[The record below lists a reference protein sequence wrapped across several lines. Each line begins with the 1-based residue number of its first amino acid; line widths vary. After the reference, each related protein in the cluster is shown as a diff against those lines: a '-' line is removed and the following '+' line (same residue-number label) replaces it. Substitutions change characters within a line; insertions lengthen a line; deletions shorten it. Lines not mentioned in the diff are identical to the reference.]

1 MRYHQQIGDAAA
13 FGRQKTS
20 CIMSLFG
27 TNTTP
32 STSQGG
38 ISAQQNQNTTN
49 GSTQNTLL
57 LANGPSAPSIQ
68 PSLGSSASIASSN
81 PSKLIKDLLESANS
95 LPKSNNAGLGALHLT
110 LSELQKR
117 SDSMRKLQDDSQTFK
132 RAHYLLASSG
142 VNADDIEDELKTIDM
157 NSLARAQSSTAVAPS
172 AARETVTSID
182 SFITTKKD
190 ENILSAI
197 EQSLSNASK
206 DFDKFINQS
215 VSIDWKVRRDE
226 LRKSYGIIKASEDAD
241 TPDAKRR
248 TFLWNRSLPGNYN
261 ILAPLAKESNATLS
275 RHMSRDKFE
284 SHALVVYHL
293 NEARMSNS
301 FIPLASSFEEANK
314 QYQDTKSRQ
323 VADAWRVLI
332 DLTNEKRS
340 KVSQEQVFFTE
351 YLSSNLQANSLSDRI
366 IKTSKGYLEKQFY
379 AYVDEVYM
387 KDDKKDGFLPAT
399 NLNKV
404 SYFINKVVTRNNAGV
419 IDRTLNVNGT
429 PLWVL
434 IYYLLRSGL
443 YQDAVDVTNDNKE
456 LFTKLDKNFP
466 VYLKKYVESGC
477 LSLPSDLSDRIQSEF
492 SKQFAF
498 IKEDSNDGFD
508 PYKYTLYKIVGKCGL
523 SKKALP
529 QVLNLSIEDWTWFHF
544 SIINVIGSNH
554 NPSKL
559 VFENYGLEDFQA
571 KILQLGP
578 KKFNASSKN
587 PLFLKTL
594 VMTGLFESA
603 IQYAYE
609 NINECDAVH
618 LAIGLSYYGL
628 LKVAKKNPSH
638 DSLFCLGS
646 NGLPEV
652 NFSRLLGSY
661 TRSFKISDPKVACQY
676 LILIGMGDGGE
687 SREELNKCHEALREL
702 ILISRE
708 FNMLLGELDQTT
720 GQKVPG
726 LLERQRS
733 LIQLLS
739 RERFERMIIDVA
751 ARRCEEEGRTFDAL
765 LLYQLCLEFDTVVSL
780 ISKLLGEILSTV
792 DLDKQL
798 IAYGNY
804 ENMNGES
811 QAADTVDN
819 NIILLSQHIM
829 NVFNKNSI
837 INSHIRPGNR
847 ETCNILISII
857 TIRDFFVNKEWYR
870 VLEEMKLLD
879 LVPIDPTLDLVHV
892 RKMAENVH
900 QNQDSNLIKVIPSL
914 LVMVMTSISQLNYAI
929 LTKKYQ
935 TLGNEVEEL
944 ANLKNMARNC
954 MIFAGMIQ
962 YKMPGETY
970 GLLINLESLLS

>member
-1 MRYHQQIGDAAA
+1 MVLEAHLLN
-13 FGRQKTS
+13 TS
-20 CIMSLFG
+20 TQMSLFG
-27 TNTTP
+27 ANSAPQTN
-32 STSQGG
+32 QGG
-38 ISAQQNQNTTN
+38 FGALGQQQSSN
-49 GSTQNTLL
+49 GSAPTSTVSTN
-57 LANGPSAPSIQ
+57 NPPAPSLQ
-68 PSLGSSASIASSN
+68 TQSSVSGPIASSN
-81 PSKLIKDLLESANS
+81 PSKLVKDLLESANN
-95 LPKSNNAGLGALHLT
+95 LPRPSNAGLGSLHLT

-117 SDSMRKLQDDSQTFK
+117 SDRMRKNTEDTQSFK

-157 NSLARAQSSTAVAPS
+157 NSLARVQSSTVAAPPTS
-172 AARETVTSID
+172 REAASNID
-182 SFITTKKD
+182 NYITTKKD

-226 LRKSYGIIKASEDAD
+226 LRKSFGIIKASEDLDAPD
-241 TPDAKRR
+241 TKRR
-248 TFLWNRSLPGNYN
+248 AFLWNRSLPGNYH
-261 ILAPLAKESNATLS
+261 ILAPLAKDTNAPPP
-275 RHMSRDKFE
+275 RQMSREKFE
-284 SHALVVYHL
+284 SHAQVVYHL

-301 FIPLASSFEEANK
+301 LFPLASRFEDANK
-314 QYQDTKSRQ
+314 QYHDTKSRQ

-332 DLTNEKRS
+332 DLTDEKKS
-340 KVSQEQVFFTE
+340 KVSQEQMFHTE
-351 YLSSNLQANSLSDRI
+351 YLTLPSRSHTLTDKI
-366 IKTSKGYLEKQFY
+366 IRSGKGYLEKQFY
-379 AYVDEVYM
+379 AYLDEIYM
-387 KDDKKDGFLPAT
+387 KDDKKDGFVPAT
-399 NLNKV
+399 NINKV

-443 YQDAVDVTNDNKE
+443 YQDAVEVTNINKE

-466 VYLKKYVESGC
+466 IYLKNYVESGC

-498 IKEDSNDGFD
+498 VKEDSNEGFD
-508 PYKYTLYKIVGKCGL
+508 PYKYTLYKIIGKCGL

-529 QVLNLSIEDWTWFHF
+529 HVLNLSIEDWTWFHF
-544 SIINVIGSNH
+544 SIINETGSNH
-554 NPSKL
+554 NQSKL
-559 VFENYGLEDFQA
+559 VFENYSLEDFQA
-571 KILQLGP
+571 KILQLGA
-578 KKFNASSKN
+578 KRFNSSSKN

-594 VMTGLFESA
+594 LMSGLFESA
-603 IQYAYE
+603 VQYTYE

-618 LAIGLSYYGL
+618 LAIGLCYYGL
-628 LKVAKKNPSH
+628 LKVARKNPPH
-638 DSLFCLGS
+638 DSLFILGS
-646 NGLPEV
+646 NGLPEI

-676 LILIGMGDGGE
+676 LILIGMGDGGN
-687 SREELNKCHEALREL
+687 SHEELSKCHEALREL

-733 LIQLLS
+733 LIQLAS
-739 RERFERMIIDVA
+739 REQFERKIIDVA

-780 ISKLLGEILSTV
+780 ISKLMGEILSTV
-792 DLDKQL
+792 DLDKPL
-798 IAYGNY
+798 IGYGNY
-804 ENMNGES
+804 ENINGES
-811 QAADTVDN
+811 QAADTIDN

-837 INSHIRPGNR
+837 INSHIRPGVK

-857 TIRDFFVNKEWYR
+857 SIRDYFVNKEWYK
-870 VLEEMKLLD
+870 VLEAMKALE
-879 LVPIDPTLDLVHV
+879 LVPIDPTLNLVQV

-900 QNQDSNLIKVIPSL
+900 QNQDNNLIKVIPSL

-935 TLGNEVEEL
+935 TLGNEMEEL
-944 ANLKNMARNC
+944 SNLKNMARNC
-954 MIFAGMIQ
+954 MVFAGMIQ

-970 GLLINLESLLS
+970 SLLINLESLLS